1 MKLFEFYVRIFK
13 YMSEITNNNLGH
25 LHPINL
31 IINKATQIF
40 QKIGFRVVSGPEME
54 TEWYNFD
61 ALNVPKNH
69 PARDMQDTFW
79 LDTKDGSRKVLRTH
93 TSNMQVHSMEEW
105 VKENKDKFEKGEQVE
120 PLAIICPGKVYRNE
134 ATDARHEANFYQLE
148 CLFVDEKEKVS
159 VANLKW
165 TIEKYLS
172 ELFLRPTTVRLRS
185 SYFPFVEPALEVDM
199 TCFLCGSTGKVS
211 KGNKA
216 LPDGEGLG
224 GDLKNCSVCSG
235 TGYIEIMGSGMVH
248 PNTLSMCGIDPKKYA
263 GFAFG
268 GGIDRVAMLL
278 YGIEDI
284 RHLYNGD
291 MRFTSQF

>member
-1 MKLFEFYVRIFK
+1 MNQK
-13 YMSEITNNNLGH
+13 MGH
-25 LHPINL
+25 IHPINL
-31 IINKATQIF
+31 IINKAASIF
-40 QKIGFRVVSGPEME
+40 QKIGFRVVTGPELE

-61 ALNVPKNH
+61 ALNVPKDH

-79 LDTKDGSRKVLRTH
+79 IDTKDGSRKVMRTH
-93 TSNMQVHSMEEW
+93 TSNMQIRSMEEW
-105 VKENKDKFEKGEQVE
+105 VKNNKEKMDKGENVE
-120 PLAIICPGKVYRNE
+120 PLAIIAPGKVYRNE

-148 CLFVDEKEKVS
+148 CLYVDKKENVS

-165 TIEKYLS
+165 TIETYLS
-172 ELFLRPTTVRLRS
+172 GLFDKKIQVRLRS

-199 TCFLCGSTGKVS
+199 SCFLCNESGKVV
-211 KGNKA
+211 K
-216 LPDGEGLG
+216 DGVE
-224 GDLKNCSVCSG
+224 KNCPICSG
-235 TGYIEIMGSGMVH
+235 TGFIEIMGSGMVH
-248 PNTLSMCGIDPKKYA
+248 PNTLSMCGVDPKKYS

-291 MRFTSQF
+291 IRFTSQF

>member
-1 MKLFEFYVRIFK
+1 MN
-13 YMSEITNNNLGH
+13 SEQKGH
-25 LHPINL
+25 IHPLHL
-31 IINKATQIF
+31 IINKAVQIF
-40 QKIGFRVVSGPEME
+40 QAMGFRVVSGPEME

-61 ALNVPKNH
+61 ALNVPKDH

-79 LDTKDGSRKVLRTH
+79 IDTKDGSRQVLRTH
-93 TSNMQVHSMEEW
+93 TSNMQIHSMEEW
-105 VKENKDKFEKGEQVE
+105 VKANKGKFEKGESVE

-148 CLFVDEKEKVS
+148 CLYVDEKEKVS

-172 ELFLRPTTVRLRS
+172 GIFQKPIDVRLRS

-199 TCFLCGSTGKVS
+199 SCFLCDKSGVILDKEKNDGTKKTCTVCGGS
-211 KGNKA
+211 
-216 LPDGEGLG
+216 
-224 GDLKNCSVCSG
+224 
-235 TGYIEIMGSGMVH
+235 GYMEVMGSGMVH
-248 PNTLSMCGIDPKKYA
+248 PNTLEMCGINSKKYA

-268 GGIDRVAMLL
+268 GGIDRLVMS
-278 YGIEDI
+278 YFGVEDI

-291 MRFTSQF
+291 MRFTTQF

>member
-1 MKLFEFYVRIFK
+1 MQ
-13 YMSEITNNNLGH
+13 GH
-25 LHPINL
+25 IHPINL

-40 QKIGFRVVSGPEME
+40 QDMGFRVVSGPEME

-61 ALNVPKNH
+61 ALNVPKDH

-79 LDTKDGSRKVLRTH
+79 IDTKDGSRKVLRTH
-93 TSNMQVHSMEEW
+93 TSNMQIHSMEEW
-105 VKENKDKFEKGEQVE
+105 VKENKNKFEKGESVE

-148 CLFVDEKEKVS
+148 CLYVDEKEKVS

-172 ELFLRPTTVRLRS
+172 GLFQKNISVRLRS

-199 TCFLCGSTGKVS
+199 SCFLCGQSGKII
-211 KGNKA
+211 K
-216 LPDGEGLG
+216 DGEE
-224 GDLKNCSVCSG
+224 KNCSVCSG

-248 PNTLSMCGIDPKKYA
+248 PNTLSMCGVDPDKYA

-278 YGIEDI
+278 YNIEDI

-291 MRFTSQF
+291 IRFTSQF